1 MNDLAIFI
9 WPWYVPADPLPVLQ
23 GLKDKGITVVATAQ
37 RLMDYDPATD
47 SWKDLT
53 PFLQAA
59 KSIGLKTKVG
69 IWADTK
75 WVDWI
80 PNDLRIVDGNAKAG
94 TIISGHLNIFHPHA
108 IDLLEWFGTE
118 IATKYKGLVDIYALA
133 TNISMEVDLH
143 NYATIKADD
152 PDLKRKIRAMV
163 DEAIDDF
170 AKAVVAV
177 DSTPL
182 VGPQV
187 GSMVHAH
194 EGRLSWPL
202 GPKYTALFTGDAQ
215 IPDAWAVDAGFT
227 DHFELCAFAAD
238 VMLGSGASYT
248 QSEIMWDGNELDEA
262 AIEQSAWILA
272 DRGVTFNII
281 SLNSLEA
288 VEKYPALVAKLAEIA
303 QRHNPVEPVGATV
316 IGTYSD
322 IIGKWRDAG
331 GGVRKPVPV
340 IIIDE

>member
-1 MNDLAIFI
+1 
-9 WPWYVPADPLPVLQ
+9 
-23 GLKDKGITVVATAQ
+23 
-37 RLMDYDPATD
+37 
-47 SWKDLT
+47 
-53 PFLQAA
+53 
-59 KSIGLKTKVG
+59 
-69 IWADTK
+69 
-75 WVDWI
+75 
-80 PNDLRIVDGNAKAG
+80 
-94 TIISGHLNIFHPHA
+94 
-108 IDLLEWFGTE
+108 
-118 IATKYKGLVDIYALA
+118 
-133 TNISMEVDLH
+133 MEVDLH

-152 PDLKRKIRAMV
+152 PDLKNMIRAQL
-163 DEAIDDF
+163 DSAIYQF
-170 AKAVVAV
+170 AKAVRAV

-202 GPKYTALFTGDAQ
+202 TAKYDALFTGDAQ
-215 IPDAWAVDAGFT
+215 IPDAWAVDAGFV

-281 SLNSLEA
+281 SQNSLEA

-316 IGTYSD
+316 TGTYAD
-322 IIGKWRDAG
+322 IIGKWRAAG
-331 GGVRKPVPV
+331 GGIRKPVPV
-340 IIIDE
+340 IIENE